1 MPPQTTLLSLS
12 DELLAQIC
20 SHAMTHHPP
29 LQTIPT
35 KSYIQRPPLG
45 LISEQISQT
54 LRTLLQPFRS
64 CTRLFRIAK
73 HQFLES
79 NIILLHLSDIRG
91 SASRLEF
98 TSGTSQMIMT
108 GNPEPLLQS
117 LVHVELVVSV
127 SDMRAPFSQPFAS
140 AASGRLWK
148 SGSDVR
154 SLNKEAENLR
164 KLGVLCPSLRTLHIF
179 LKVDEWVLYGRGP
192 DLRRKTAGRGE
203 EERGNANDAG
213 SRYLKHAEM
222 MVELAR
228 EVEVKIVTVSF
239 NHWRGTAEQVD
250 VREKNAEEVLD
261 VCLGESLEETWH
273 GAVARIK

>member
-1 MPPQTTLLSLS
+1 MIHQPPPQTT
-12 DELLAQIC
+12 
-20 SHAMTHHPP
+20 
-29 LQTIPT
+29 PT
-35 KSYIQRPPLG
+35 RSYLQRPPPG
-45 LISEQISQT
+45 LISEQISKT

-64 CTRLFRIAK
+64 CTRLYRIAK

-79 NIILLHLSDIRG
+79 NIILLYLSDIRG

-108 GNPEPLLQS
+108 GNPEPLLRS
-117 LVHVELVVSV
+117 LVHVELVVSI

-140 AASGRLWK
+140 ATSGRLWK
-148 SGSDVR
+148 SGSDVL

-164 KLGVLCPSLRTLHIF
+164 KLGLLCPDLRTLHIC
-179 LKVDEWVLYGRGP
+179 LKVDEWVLYGKGP
-192 DLRRKTAGRGE
+192 DLRRKTSKQQQE
-203 EERGNANDAG
+203 ENGIVNDAG

-228 EVEVKIVTVSF
+228 EVEVKVATVSF
-239 NHWRGTAEQVD
+239 NHWRGNAEDVD
-250 VREKNAEEVLD
+250 AREMSPEEVLD
-261 VCLGESLEETWH
+261 VCLAEVLQETWF